1 MPHEESVV
9 LLGRLEEA
17 HDLGLLKPGLL
28 GRIEVTQYTG
38 SLEEFQQ
45 YLASRLL
52 RDGILYKHKDFRSDF
67 VRTLSRLF

>member
-1 MPHEESVV
+1 MPHEESEV

-17 HDLGLLKPGLL
+17 HDLGLLKPSLP

-38 SLEEFQQ
+38 SLPNKKDFVQEFQQ

-52 RDGILYKHKDFRSDF
+52 RDGILF
-67 VRTLSRLF
+67 